1 MKRLDLPTKSVPAKR
16 HKQLEQPL
24 LDTCAAPS
32 TYSRCHPLFS
42 AVVLDNPDV
51 LGLVASFLCFGTRS
65 AQAHPFPR
73 FTHWDVHGLDNS
85 LLRLALCSRRIHSL
99 LMRDGPWWRQ
109 QCLFLDMHSPLVP
122 VEKWS
127 CLTPDNDT
135 LALVADGFRSRQQL
149 IVRCLLR
156 DAVYEREVVPR
167 LHEVRRM
174 TRDRERGL
182 AAVGLVP
189 GRNDYVDSE
198 RTYRV
203 YPQLTPAF
211 LDSLARLLPKPCR
224 RCIFSDPT
232 YKEYVEP
239 ENGTAYNEPYCQWL
253 LGCWDAALLPKCA
266 QWIGRASIH
275 IDMLHGLPQPYQTAC
290 LIHALSCMSGV
301 TQLSVLWE
309 QRVWKEPRL
318 LQFHPALQ
326 SVSQLTDVLPKLV
339 SLHID
344 MPLFPAMVELLITV
358 RSQLQHLRLEHTPV
372 YGLGGH
378 EIDLDG
384 EVQLSCSYPHLW
396 PSVLQLIEQRADER
410 KAKRRNRELRL
421 ALWQC
426 WDKSLRKCVERVGGN
441 DHLVLMAERCA
452 EMQEQ
457 LQAEVDQ
464 AAESWERDGGDE
476 EEHAAHEAAAD
487 ELGDAKS

>member
-1 MKRLDLPTKSVPAKR
+1 MSGFAASS
-16 HKQLEQPL
+16 HQP
-24 LDTCAAPS
+24 DPS
-32 TYSRCHPLFS
+32 
-42 AVVLDNPDV
+42 ADN
-51 LGLVASFLCFGTRS
+51 F
-65 AQAHPFPR
+65 
-73 FTHWDVHGLDNS
+73 
-85 LLRLALCSRRIHSL
+85 LLRLALCCRRTHSL

-109 QCLFLDMHSPLVP
+109 QCLFLGMHSPLVP

-253 LGCWDAALLPKCA
+253 LGCWAAVLLPTYTK
-266 QWIGRASIH
+266 WIERASID
-275 IDMLHGLPQPYQTAC
+275 INMVHGLPQPYQTAC
-290 LIHALSCMSGV
+290 LIHALKSMSGV
-301 TQLSVLWE
+301 THLSLQWNNDHRE
-309 QRVWKEPRL
+309 RRE
-318 LQFHPALQ
+318 LQFHPAPL
-326 SVSQLTDVLPKLV
+326 SLSKLTALLPKLA
-339 SLHID
+339 SLHIAR
-344 MPLFPAMVELLITV
+344 MPLFPVMVESLMT
-358 RSQLQHLRLEHTPV
+358 RSQV
-372 YGLGGH
+372 AA
-378 EIDLDG
+378 
-384 EVQLSCSYPHLW
+384 
-396 PSVLQLIEQRADER
+396 SVSEQYAGVRVWA
-410 KAKRRNRELRL
+410 RR
-421 ALWQC
+421 
-426 WDKSLRKCVERVGGN
+426 V
-441 DHLVLMAERCA
+441 
-452 EMQEQ
+452 
-457 LQAEVDQ
+457 
-464 AAESWERDGGDE
+464 
-476 EEHAAHEAAAD
+476 
-487 ELGDAKS
+487 